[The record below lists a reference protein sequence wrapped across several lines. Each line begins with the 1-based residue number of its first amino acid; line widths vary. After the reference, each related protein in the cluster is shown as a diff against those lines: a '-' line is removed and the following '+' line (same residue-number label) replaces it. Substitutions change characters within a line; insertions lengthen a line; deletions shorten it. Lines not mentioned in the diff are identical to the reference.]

1 MEKRG
6 HCRRTWKKRYFIID
20 GKTQKMCYFKD
31 PDQVNAI
38 GEVVIHAIEACD
50 LYHAYGLE
58 MISKGGK
65 VFYVKPSSEEEQDQL
80 IALLLSNRRREA
92 RKQAAKQEGDTRQM
106 MRLRGKMDALQEE
119 RRELMQIQ
127 ESSGTDLARTV
138 ALLDKQLL
146 AMIGDL
152 AILKQGGTPKKPAAA
167 AAAGGGSEDD
177 SDSGDS
183 DVDLGNSQ
191 TYGAQNGHGAASAA
205 YTQAAAMAAAKFEEV
220 DAVAEAA
227 ASLIQAMFRGQQYRQ
242 HVASE
247 LRLGKTTISGDA
259 LRGGPGARARGAL
272 GVWGTGTRGGA
283 VAKAR
288 ASAGEDPPLAP
299 AAAQRGDRTAS
310 MVKMA
315 QRSAGMGRALTSEQ
329 QLHALQMCCRM
340 WLAKTM
346 RRRQENLLIKPLGL
360 RVLSGVRR
368 SASRLLA
375 TTTDECWLVL
385 VRTRD

>member
-38 GEVVIHAIEACD
+38 GEVVVHAIEACD

-65 VFYVKPSSEEEQDQL
+65 VFYVKPNSEEEQEQL

-92 RKQAAKQEGDTRQM
+92 KKKAAKQEGDTRQM
-106 MRLRGKMDALQEE
+106 TRLRAKVDALQEE
-119 RRELMQIQ
+119 RRELLQIQ
-127 ESSGTDLARTV
+127 ESSGTDLARTI

-146 AMIGDL
+146 EMIGDL
-152 AILKQGGTPKKPAAA
+152 AILKHGGTPKKKQK
-167 AAAGGGSEDD
+167 AGSDEEDED

-205 YTQAAAMAAAKFEEV
+205 YTQAATMAASKFEAV

-242 HVASE
+242 HVANE

-259 LRGGPGARARGAL
+259 LRAGAGAARARGAL
-272 GVWGTGTRGGA
+272 GVWGTGQRGGA

-288 ASAGEDPPLAP
+288 ACAGEPPLAP
-299 AAAQRGDRTAS
+299 APRGIVDRTAS

-346 RRRQENLLIKPLGL
+346 RRRQENMLIKPLGL
-360 RVLSGVRR
+360 RVLSGVRP
-368 SASRLLA
+368 LLA
-375 TTTDECWLVL
+375 P
-385 VRTRD
+385 RY